1 MKIVA
6 CALALV
12 GVGLLVTLPAP
23 SAHAQGATCQTA
35 KFSDTVLQRLPD
47 VRDFCHDVVTRDG
60 ESYAVIKAGLVRS
73 NRDGMT
79 VRIKKPDGTMS
90 DKRYFRVKPD
100 FRVLVKGKPT
110 RVDHLALGQEL
121 TAYVKV
127 TEPVIAL
134 EPASPSE
141 ALTPTALEEAPP
153 TQVAEATPPPAMPRT
168 ASILPLLGLGGVVLV
183 LLGTLLLAV
192 SVLFRGMRPPTLS
205 QRSNSLRWRSSASQ

>member
-1 MKIVA
+1 MKTVA
-6 CALALV
+6 RALALV
-12 GVGLLVTLPAP
+12 GVGLLATLPAP
-23 SAHAQGATCQTA
+23 SAHAQGVTCQTA

-60 ESYAVIKAGLVRS
+60 ENYAVIKAGLVRS
-73 NRDGMT
+73 NRDGLT

-141 ALTPTALEEAPP
+141 HLTPTALEEPP

-168 ASILPLLGLGGVVLV
+168 ASFLPLLGLGGVVLV
-183 LLGTLLLAV
+183 LLGTLLLAL
-192 SVLFRGMRPPTLS
+192 SVLFRRKHRPSLS
-205 QRSNSLRWRSSASQ
+205 